1 MTFLDLNLPSEI
13 INKIFSYIE
22 GNNNQI
28 IKKEF
33 ININSFGKDHIT
45 FTLDLI
51 RRKLIPN
58 KMLYDKYFKYTLLHK
73 RRKIL
78 LIQIKFTL
86 NPIINRFNYYNDY
99 YNYPKILNQVREN
112 YIYDCYYKCEITQ
125 RQLRKY
131 HDVYFKYTILH
142 ENHKNVCNH
151 IERYNTKRRFI
162 DNKKIFKYLLLD
174 RGIVINFIKKDN
186 KNKQN

>member
-1 MTFLDLNLPSEI
+1 MTALVLNLPNEI

-33 ININSFGKDHIT
+33 INLNSLGKDHIT
-45 FTLDLI
+45 FTFDLI
-51 RRKLIPN
+51 RRNLIPN
-58 KMLYDKYFKYTLLHK
+58 NILYDKYFKYTLLHK

-86 NPIINRFNYYNDY
+86 KPIINRFNYYNDY

-112 YIYDCYYKCEITQ
+112 YIYDSYYEYEVTQ
-125 RQLRKY
+125 RQLKKY

-142 ENHKNVCNH
+142 ENHKTLCNH
-151 IERYNTKRRFI
+151 IKRYHTKTRYI
-162 DNKKIFKYLLLD
+162 DNKKLFKYILLQ
-174 RGIVINFIKKDN
+174 RGIVINFIQKDKK
-186 KNKQN
+186 